1 MVNNKL
7 TAEQEKEVLDIVN
20 YIKTAR
26 KLSYFQDLLRDDDTH
41 ERRAEISRMATE
53 ECDFRKLKNSVY
65 FNNEQVKLFEKEY
78 NNISEP
84 NIKDENL
91 NQELKER
98 IAKAKDTHSFIKIY
112 EDLDKVTYTKEDL
125 NKTLIRYSFFE
136 AKLDRYYCT
145 LLPLNFLEGLAM
157 SYTRVYLNN
166 NKQHDKRLQK
176 RIKKIFKDKELI
188 FDNELYKIYDD
199 FIKVIN
205 KD

>member
-98 IAKAKDTHSFIKIY
+98 IIKAKDTHSFIKIY

-157 SYTRVYLNN
+157 SYTRLYLNN

-176 RIKKIFKDKELI
+176 RIKKIFKDKDLV

>member
-91 NQELKER
+91 NKELKER

-157 SYTRVYLNN
+157 SYTRLYLNN

>member
-7 TAEQEKEVLDIVN
+7 TEEQEKEVIEIVN

-26 KLSYFQDLLRDDDTH
+26 KLSYFQDLLRDDDTQ

-78 NNISEP
+78 NNILEP
-84 NIKDENL
+84 TIKDENL
-91 NQELKER
+91 NTELKER
-98 IAKAKDTHSFIKIY
+98 LIKAKDTHSFIKIY
-112 EDLDKVTYTKEDL
+112 EDLEKVTYTKEDL

-157 SYTRVYLNN
+157 SYLRIYLNN

-176 RIKKIFKDKELI
+176 RIKRIFKDQDLV

-199 FIKVIN
+199 FIKVLN